1 MTDDNRALTGLKV
14 IEAGGMVSAAYAAK
28 LLADLGADVVKVEL
42 PAGDPARR
50 RGPYPR
56 GREHDPEASG
66 LFIYLNAN
74 KRGVTLDLRQRAD
87 HDRFLRLLDGADIL
101 IHNFTRD
108 EADDLHVAY
117 EALHE
122 RCPRL
127 VYTWITPFGL
137 DGPHARWAADELT
150 IVAAGGWTNLSPG
163 TEPDPHL
170 PPLKAFGRQGDF
182 QAGVAAAIATMGAL
196 YAREQSGGGQRVV
209 VSAQEVI
216 ASALELSLVYYTYH
230 GTISN
235 RFTRPVGG
243 AMGLMRCRDGYIYA
257 IAVEDHH
264 WQALMQMMGQP
275 EWAQWG
281 VAQDRVARLE
291 NADVLGPLIRDWML
305 RQSAEDIIERAV
317 AARLPFAPVST
328 ARDLLHSPH
337 LKARGYFETIHQPGV
352 GAITVP
358 GSPYRLP
365 DTPWKLRRPA
375 PRLGEHTEEVLG
387 AIAEPPHARPGPRH
401 APAPRAPAGSRTLPL
416 AGVRVVDL
424 SWVWAGPYAGMQL
437 AHLGAE
443 VIRVESEGRPCITR
457 RVNPFA
463 DGVEGLNRS
472 GDFNEYNQGKLSV
485 QLNLKRPEAVAI
497 VRELAAVSDIVVEN
511 FAVGVLDRLGLGW
524 PALAKG
530 NPQLIMVSM
539 SGYGREGPFRE
550 RLAYGTPIVHF
561 SGLAA
566 FTGYV
571 DGDPKDVGLSF
582 GDPNQGLHAAYV
594 VLAALWARRRTGR
607 GQYID
612 FAQAEGMISV
622 LPEGILPYSMRGEE
636 IRRSGNR
643 DLHMAPH
650 GIYPCRGEDRWV
662 TIAIR
667 DDGEWQRFAALI
679 GPDVAADERFGTQAD
694 RKRNEDALDAL
705 VGAWT
710 APQDRWAVAESLQA
724 AALAA
729 FPVMDTKDL
738 AEDPHLNERGYF
750 VALEHPEIGRRKHG
764 GIPWRFSE
772 TPVTVRRPAPCI
784 GQDNDYV
791 LQTLLGRSAAEQQR
805 LVDAGIVS

>member
-1 MTDDNRALTGLKV
+1 M
-14 IEAGGMVSAAYAAK
+14 
-28 LLADLGADVVKVEL
+28 
-42 PAGDPARR
+42 
-50 RGPYPR
+50 
-56 GREHDPEASG
+56 
-66 LFIYLNAN
+66 
-74 KRGVTLDLRQRAD
+74 
-87 HDRFLRLLDGADIL
+87 
-101 IHNFTRD
+101 
-108 EADDLHVAY
+108 
-117 EALHE
+117 
-122 RCPRL
+122 
-127 VYTWITPFGL
+127 
-137 DGPHARWAADELT
+137 
-150 IVAAGGWTNLSPG
+150 
-163 TEPDPHL
+163 
-170 PPLKAFGRQGDF
+170 
-182 QAGVAAAIATMGAL
+182 
-196 YAREQSGGGQRVV
+196 
-209 VSAQEVI
+209 
-216 ASALELSLVYYTYH
+216 
-230 GTISN
+230 
-235 RFTRPVGG
+235 
-243 AMGLMRCRDGYIYA
+243 
-257 IAVEDHH
+257 
-264 WQALMQMMGQP
+264 
-275 EWAQWG
+275 
-281 VAQDRVARLE
+281 E
-291 NADVLGPLIRDWML
+291 NADVLGPLILDWML
-305 RQSAEDIIERAV
+305 RQSAEDIVERAV

-337 LKARGYFETIHQPGV
+337 LKARGYFETIQQPGV

-365 DTPWKLRRPA
+365 RHSLEAAPARRRGWGSI
-375 PRLGEHTEEVLG
+375 PRRCW
-387 AIAEPPHARPGPRH
+387 ARSPRRSTGGRSHGPE
-401 APAPRAPAGSRTLPL
+401 PAPRAPARSRTLPL

-443 VIRVESEGRPCITR
+443 VIRVESVGRPCITR

-497 VRELAAVSDIVVEN
+497 VKELAAVSDIVVEN

-530 NPQLIMVSM
+530 NPRLIMVSM

-594 VLAALWARRRTGR
+594 VLAALWARRPLRARPVHRLRAGGGDDLGPAR
-607 GQYID
+607 GD
-612 FAQAEGMISV
+612 PS
-622 LPEGILPYSMRGEE
+622 L
-636 IRRSGNR
+636 
-643 DLHMAPH
+643 
-650 GIYPCRGEDRWV
+650 
-662 TIAIR
+662 
-667 DDGEWQRFAALI
+667 
-679 GPDVAADERFGTQAD
+679 
-694 RKRNEDALDAL
+694 LDARRGDPAQRQSRSAH
-705 VGAWT
+705 GAPRHLPLPRRGSLGHDRHPRRPANGNASPPCSGRTWRRTSASAHRRIASATRTPWT
-710 APQDRWAVAESLQA
+710 LWSAPGPRRRNRWAVAESLQA

-764 GIPWRFSE
+764 GIPWRLSE

-791 LQTLLGRSAAEQQR
+791 LQTLLGSLGPSTAARRRGGRLLTGAERMPDVEATLKERYADYIDAFRRAVDQQSAAPLR
-805 LVDAGIVS
+805 LSTIFLSSSSPRPRSSRSGTRPRWTGSSSPSSATSRPSATCAARSPRSRCNR